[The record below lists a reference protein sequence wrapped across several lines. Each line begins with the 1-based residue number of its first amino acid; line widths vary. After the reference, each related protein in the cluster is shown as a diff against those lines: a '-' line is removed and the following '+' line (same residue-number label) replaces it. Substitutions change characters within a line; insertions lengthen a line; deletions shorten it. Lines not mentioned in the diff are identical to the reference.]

1 MSGSSVSYRDRIY
14 IVKDVIIKLVEYG
27 ELTQTS
33 LVSYC
38 GLNLKKHKGIID
50 ELESNDLITRD
61 EMTQGKRTIAIYKPT
76 YKGIEFCRSILEPY
90 EKMFP
95 RTKTVHAGTDNSNRD
110 QKVDD
115 DSSSSGIN
123 KKGPSLLT
131 MIFI

>member
-1 MSGSSVSYRDRIY
+1 MSGSSASYRDRIY

-38 GLNLKKHKGIID
+38 GLNLKKHKGILD
-50 ELESNDLITRD
+50 ELESNDLISRL

-95 RTKTVHAGTDNSNRD
+95 RTRTVHDSTDSSNQD
-110 QKVDD
+110 QKADD
-115 DSSSSGIN
+115 GRSNSIN
-123 KKGPSLLT
+123 KKGRSLLT

>member
-1 MSGSSVSYRDRIY
+1 
-14 IVKDVIIKLVEYG
+14 
-27 ELTQTS
+27 LTQTS

-50 ELESNDLITRD
+50 ELESNDLISRHET
-61 EMTQGKRTIAIYKPT
+61 TQGKRTIAIYKPT

-95 RTKTVHAGTDNSNRD
+95 RTKTVDANI
-110 QKVDD
+110 
-115 DSSSSGIN
+115 DSSNQDQSGDNDSNSSIN

>member
-1 MSGSSVSYRDRIY
+1 MSGSSASYRDRIY

-50 ELESNDLITRD
+50 ELESNDLISRH

-95 RTKTVHAGTDNSNRD
+95 RTKTVQASTDSSNRD

-115 DSSSSGIN
+115 DSSSRIN
-123 KKGPSLLT
+123 KNGPSLLS

>member
-1 MSGSSVSYRDRIY
+1 MSGSSASYRDRIY

-38 GLNLKKHKGIID
+38 GLNLKKHKGILD
-50 ELESNDLITRD
+50 ELESNDLISRL

-95 RTKTVHAGTDNSNRD
+95 RTRTVHAST
-110 QKVDD
+110 
-115 DSSSSGIN
+115 DSSNKEQKANDGRSSSIN